1 MSQVKISEHFGWD
14 SDGAPTI
21 HPFKQI
27 RLTTCLFIQEGTGR
41 CLLAKRGT
49 FSLQLKE
56 TCQCPII
63 DFSSGEL
70 TEFGYRFNLPCR
82 LGIPLA
88 KPYSGFVLFGGGR
101 SSSSRYYKCFEKLV
115 TIDTNASR

>member
-49 FSLQLKE
+49 FNLQLKE

-82 LGIPLA
+82 SGIPLA
-88 KPYSGFVLFGGGR
+88 KPYGGFVLFGGGVGGR
-101 SSSSRYYKCFEKLV
+101 SPSSQILQMF
-115 TIDTNASR
+115 

>member
-49 FSLQLKE
+49 FNLQLKE

-70 TEFGYRFNLPCR
+70 TEFGCRFNLPCR

-88 KPYSGFVLFGGGR
+88 KPYGGFVLFGGGVGGR
-101 SSSSRYYKCFEKLV
+101 SSSSQILQMFRKAGDYRY
-115 TIDTNASR
+115 